1 MKILATD
8 MDGTFLDH
16 LGTYDKTRL
25 DNLLAACE
33 AKDYVF
39 TVASGRA
46 LLALEELFDG
56 FVDRIAII
64 AENGA
69 LVQYKGEVLFE
80 SKLEPKDY
88 LQIADTTLALPTC
101 EGILLS
107 GRRGAYAPNDA
118 DPAYLKAMERYYENV
133 MATDLEAVTDDIF
146 KVTAKFQGD
155 TVMERG
161 DYLNTIFEDMTAVTT
176 GFDSMDIILKGV
188 DKGFGLYHLCQ
199 ELGRKASDV
208 VAFGDN
214 LNDMEMLTFAG
225 HAVAT
230 ENARNEIKAVA
241 DEVIGHH
248 KDGAVFDYM
257 EGLVGSDV

>member
-16 LGTYDKTRL
+16 LGTYDKARL
-25 DNLLAACE
+25 DKLLDACE

-88 LQIADTTLALPTC
+88 LQIADMTLALPTC

-176 GFDSMDIILKGV
+176 GFDSMDIILKGI

-199 ELGRKASDV
+199 ELGRKA
-208 VAFGDN
+208 
-214 LNDMEMLTFAG
+214 
-225 HAVAT
+225 
-230 ENARNEIKAVA
+230 
-241 DEVIGHH
+241 
-248 KDGAVFDYM
+248 
-257 EGLVGSDV
+257 

>member
-1 MKILATD
+1 M
-8 MDGTFLDH
+8 
-16 LGTYDKTRL
+16 
-25 DNLLAACE
+25 
-33 AKDYVF
+33 
-39 TVASGRA
+39 
-46 LLALEELFDG
+46 
-56 FVDRIAII
+56 DRIAII

-88 LQIADTTLALPTC
+88 LQIADTTLSCQLV
-101 EGILLS
+101 
-107 GRRGAYAPNDA
+107 RGFFCQAVEVPMHQMMQI
-118 DPAYLKAMERYYENV
+118 PAYLKAMERYYENV

-155 TVMERG
+155 TIMERG

-199 ELGRKASDV
+199 ELGRQASDV

-225 HAVAT
+225 RAVAT
-230 ENARNEIKAVA
+230 GKCA
-241 DEVIGHH
+241 
-248 KDGAVFDYM
+248 
-257 EGLVGSDV
+257 

>member
-16 LGTYDKTRL
+16 LGAYDKARL
-25 DNLLAACE
+25 ENLLDACE
-33 AKDYVF
+33 VKDYVF

-88 LQIADTTLALPTC
+88 LEIADTTLALPTC

-133 MATDLEAVTDDIF
+133 MKRLQMIF
-146 KVTAKFQGD
+146 S
-155 TVMERG
+155 R
-161 DYLNTIFEDMTAVTT
+161 
-176 GFDSMDIILKGV
+176 
-188 DKGFGLYHLCQ
+188 
-199 ELGRKASDV
+199 
-208 VAFGDN
+208 
-214 LNDMEMLTFAG
+214 
-225 HAVAT
+225 
-230 ENARNEIKAVA
+230 
-241 DEVIGHH
+241 
-248 KDGAVFDYM
+248 
-257 EGLVGSDV
+257 

>member
-16 LGTYDKTRL
+16 LGAYDKARL
-25 DNLLAACE
+25 DNLLDACE

-155 TVMERG
+155 TIMERG

-188 DKGFGLYHLCQ
+188 TRALVFTIFVKSWGVRLQMF
-199 ELGRKASDV
+199 

-214 LNDMEMLTFAG
+214 LNDMEMLTLR
-225 HAVAT
+225 T
-230 ENARNEIKAVA
+230 RLLRKMRDEIKAVA

>member
-1 MKILATD
+1 

-16 LGTYDKTRL
+16 LGAYDKARL
-25 DNLLAACE
+25 DNLLDACE

-46 LLALEELFDG
+46 SWPWRSFLMGLWTVLRLL
-56 FVDRIAII
+56 RKW
-64 AENGA
+64 A

-88 LQIADTTLALPTC
+88 LQIADTTLSLPTC

-155 TVMERG
+155 TIMERG

-199 ELGRKASDV
+199 ELGRQASDV

-225 HAVAT
+225 RAVAT
-230 ENARNEIKAVA
+230 ENARDEIKAVA

>member
-1 MKILATD
+1 

-16 LGTYDKTRL
+16 LGAYDKARL
-25 DNLLAACE
+25 DNLLDACE

-69 LVQYKGEVLFE
+69 LFE

-88 LQIADTTLALPTC
+88 LQIADTTLSLPTC

-133 MATDLEAVTDDIF
+133 MVTDLEAVTDDIF

-155 TVMERG
+155 TIM
-161 DYLNTIFEDMTAVTT
+161 
-176 GFDSMDIILKGV
+176 
-188 DKGFGLYHLCQ
+188 
-199 ELGRKASDV
+199 
-208 VAFGDN
+208 
-214 LNDMEMLTFAG
+214 
-225 HAVAT
+225 
-230 ENARNEIKAVA
+230 
-241 DEVIGHH
+241 
-248 KDGAVFDYM
+248 
-257 EGLVGSDV
+257 

>member
-1 MKILATD
+1 M
-8 MDGTFLDH
+8 
-16 LGTYDKTRL
+16 
-25 DNLLAACE
+25 
-33 AKDYVF
+33 
-39 TVASGRA
+39 
-46 LLALEELFDG
+46 
-56 FVDRIAII
+56 
-64 AENGA
+64 
-69 LVQYKGEVLFE
+69 
-80 SKLEPKDY
+80 
-88 LQIADTTLALPTC
+88 
-101 EGILLS
+101 S

-155 TVMERG
+155 TIMERG

-188 DKGFGLYHLCQ
+188 DKGFG
-199 ELGRKASDV
+199 
-208 VAFGDN
+208 DN

-225 HAVAT
+225 RAVAT
-230 ENARNEIKAVA
+230 ENARDEIKAVA